1 MRVLRIALAVVFG
14 LGVLRIGWSF
24 VDSGQLPNPLND
36 IRSVVSSVGSSVGI
50 SIKDTFHPER

>member
-36 IRSVVSSVGSSVGI
+36 IRSVVSSVGSSVG
-50 SIKDTFHPER
+50 DTLHLER